1 MSDRGFRSLQRCL
14 DKFMECPAF
23 HEFHDN
29 VTNDCLFFSLFERV
43 VKLDNIRLMSIS
55 LRNEKYVIKF
65 LHDADLAFQVLTN
78 IGAMKRSNDFDC
90 NNLICVDFSG
100 FVHSTERPTTSQ
112 LRHIGESTLRE
123 VLPAKDCSDL
133 PIFVF
138 VVP

>member
-1 MSDRGFRSLQRCL
+1 MQRCL

-29 VTNDCLFFSLFERV
+29 VTNDGLFFGLLKRV
-43 VKLDNIRLMSIS
+43 MKLNNIRLRSDS
-55 LRNEKYVIKF
+55 FRSGKYVIKF
-65 LHDADLAFQVLTN
+65 PHDADLAFQVLTDV
-78 IGAMKRSNDFDC
+78 GTVKRSNDFDC

-100 FVHSTERPTTSQ
+100 FVHCTERPTTIQ
-112 LRHIGESTLRE
+112 LRHRRESTLRE

-133 PIFVF
+133 LIFVF